1 MTAHK
6 SITDILMKKN
16 YNVFHSVSL
25 LWWNPNREVPKFPS
39 WGDFEEGASFSF
51 VLPLLHRGLE
61 FLSLVSGDC
70 FFNRMSSDFLDP
82 WSSKEGGLV
91 EF

>member
-70 FFNRMSSDFLDP
+70 FFNRLSSDFLDP